1 MKYLTAGAC
10 ALFLLFVVSRAVHVP
25 FTYDE
30 AAAYIRYIDSSVPST
45 FDTNLLSLFNF
56 EVATN
61 HFLNTAL
68 TKLSCALVGTREVAL
83 RLPNLFG
90 YTLYLGFA
98 VLILRRLSNP
108 LIAFG
113 GLLLLNL
120 NPYVLDFF
128 ALSRGYGLSLGLMVG
143 SLYFLLRFLERRT
156 ADRIEVVD
164 LSRALAFACGAVMA
178 NFALLNVYLSILAV
192 VMVAAALFNRRAATA
207 TQGKAFDSREGSLAQ
222 GRAFPWLPL
231 TAAVFI
237 PLVLSQDIALSESL
251 YEPVVVRL
259 IGLDDHALGR
269 ARVVRLD
276 IHGRE
281 SLLRRDLQGAGWSS
295 NGRPHFRGLRVEL
308 ARGEAERLSRIECVI
323 GTRAFSFDPRLTDAW
338 AMRDVGEMRLVESAP
353 SLSLRRSRVP
363 TYRSVINW
371 AGDRVY
377 FGRLVIASAFA
388 IGTLAVCALLLRFL
402 GRFAVRTRVMKQQE
416 WRALSSSFLWVA
428 ALAGP
433 PLYLLKRNSELYFG
447 GTRGLV
453 ADTFTSIIENSFY
466 VRIYGAQTSIVFG
479 CILVIL
485 AICFVLLVQA
495 NRRSHLSTLVPTMS
509 LLGILL
515 LVSFSIEAQRLFF
528 GTVYLVGRTALFYI
542 PLFVLFFT
550 FVCDGLARAGRL
562 ARLVSVSL
570 VIAAVSV
577 AAFHFSQ
584 TANLK
589 YVHDWKDDAST
600 KAMIEDVRPFAAGGH
615 VTLGVGSSY
624 APVAF
629 FYARR
634 AAPLPIEVVV
644 VPTTRP
650 VDFLYVEDHGVHS
663 GDIVSRYPFTRTALV
678 RVNR

>member
-1 MKYLTAGAC
+1 M
-10 ALFLLFVVSRAVHVP
+10 P

-30 AAAYIRYIDSSVPST
+30 AAAYIRYIDSGVPSP
-45 FDTNLLSLFNF
+45 FDANLFSVFNF

-68 TKLSCALVGTREVAL
+68 AKLSCALVGTSEVAL
-83 RLPNLFG
+83 RLPSLFG
-90 YTLYLGFA
+90 YTLYLGFG

-108 LIAFG
+108 WIAFG

-128 ALSRGYGLSLGLMVG
+128 ALSRGYGLSLGLMMG

-156 ADRIEVVD
+156 ADRIEIVD

-178 NFALLNVYLSILAV
+178 NFALLNVYVSILAIV
-192 VMVAAALFNRRAATA
+192 VVAAALFHRRAATA
-207 TQGKAFDSREGSLAQ
+207 PFDSHEGSFSQ
-222 GRAFPWLPL
+222 RNRGFPWLPL

-237 PLVLSQDIALSESL
+237 PLVLSQDSALSESL

-259 IGLDDHALGR
+259 IGLDDNALGR
-269 ARVVRLD
+269 ARVARLD

-281 SLLRRDLQGAGWSS
+281 SLLRREMEGAGWSS
-295 NGRPHFRGLRVEL
+295 NGRHHSRGLRVEL
-308 ARGEAERLSRIECVI
+308 PRGEAERLTRIESVI

-338 AMRDVGEMRLVESAP
+338 TMRDVGEVRLIESAP
-353 SLSLRRSRVP
+353 GLSLQRSRVP

-377 FGRLVIASAFA
+377 AGRLAIASAFA
-388 IGTLAVCALLLRFL
+388 IAALVVCALLLRFL
-402 GRFAVRTRVMKQQE
+402 GRLAVRTSVMKHQE
-416 WRALSSSFLWVA
+416 WRTLSSSLLWVA

-466 VRIYGAQTSIVFG
+466 GRSYGAQGSVVFG

-485 AICFVLLVQA
+485 AIFFALLVQA
-495 NRRSHLSTLVPTMS
+495 NRRNHLSPLVPTMS

-515 LVSFSIEAQRLFF
+515 LVSFSLVAQRLLF

-562 ARLVSVSL
+562 GRVVSVAL
-570 VIAAVSV
+570 VIVAVSV
-577 AAFHFSQ
+577 AIFHFSQ

-600 KAMIEDVRPFAAGGH
+600 KALIEDVRQFAAGGQL
-615 VTLGVGSSY
+615 TLGVEPAY
-624 APVAF
+624 APVAV

-634 AAPLPIEVVV
+634 VAPVPIEVVV

-650 VDFLYVEDHGVHS
+650 VDFLYVEDHDVRS
-663 GDIVSRYPFTRTALV
+663 GDTVSRYPFTRTALV

>member
-68 TKLSCALVGTREVAL
+68 TKLSCALVGTSEVAL
-83 RLPNLFG
+83 RLPNLLG

-98 VLILRRLSNP
+98 ALILRRLSNP

-120 NPYVLDFF
+120 NLYVLDFF
-128 ALSRGYGLSLGLMVG
+128 ALSRGYGLSLGLMMG
-143 SLYFLLRFLERRT
+143 SIYFLLRFLERRT

-178 NFALLNVYLSILAV
+178 NFALLNVYLGILAV
-192 VMVAAALFNRRAATA
+192 VMVVAALFNRRAATA
-207 TQGKAFDSREGSLAQ
+207 SQGKAFDSREGSLAQ

-259 IGLDDHALGR
+259 IGLDENALGR
-269 ARVVRLD
+269 TRVVRLD

-281 SLLRRDLQGAGWSS
+281 SLLRRETEGAGWSS
-295 NGRPHFRGLRVEL
+295 TGPHFRGLRVEL
-308 ARGEAERLSRIECVI
+308 PRGEAERLTRIESVI

-338 AMRDVGEMRLVESAP
+338 TMRDVGEMRVFESAP

-416 WRALSSSFLWVA
+416 WRALSSSLLWVA

-466 VRIYGAQTSIVFG
+466 GRIYSAQGSIVFG

-485 AICFVLLVQA
+485 AIFFVLLVQA
-495 NRRSHLSTLVPTMS
+495 NHRNHLSTLLPTFS

-515 LVSFSIEAQRLFF
+515 LVSFSLVAQRLLF
-528 GTVYLVGRTALFYI
+528 GTVYLVGRTALFFI